1 MIEGLRPEDFAKD
14 AEITTP
20 EEMAQGVFLPWLK
33 SGATVIAEIGTELLS
48 MLQKDYDEGKAEAEE
63 VKSELQEVIDEI
75 AETMSRDDVSDS
87 VKNDL
92 RERSDIRIKRI
103 RGKIMIAEA
112 NLDAMAIDIRT
123 LKQHLGI

>member
-1 MIEGLRPEDFAKD
+1 MIE
-14 AEITTP
+14 EILKEVDP
-20 EEMAQGVFLPWLK
+20 ILVGESAQETFLPWIK
-33 SGATVIAEIGTELLS
+33 SGSLVIAEIGTELLS
-48 MLQKDYDEGKAEAEE
+48 MLQKDYDEGKAEAEK

-75 AETMSRDDVSDS
+75 AAAMNRDDLSDS

-123 LKQHLGI
+123 LKQHLKI

>member
-1 MIEGLRPEDFAKD
+1 MIE
-14 AEITTP
+14 EILKEVDP
-20 EEMAQGVFLPWLK
+20 ILVGESAQGVFLPWIK
-33 SGATVIAEIGTELLS
+33 SGSLVIAEIGTELLS
-48 MLQKDYDEGKAEAEE
+48 MLQKDYDEGKAEAEK

-75 AETMSRDDVSDS
+75 AVAMNRDDLSDS

>member
-1 MIEGLRPEDFAKD
+1 MIE
-14 AEITTP
+14 EILKEVDP
-20 EEMAQGVFLPWLK
+20 ILVGESAQETFLPWIK
-33 SGATVIAEIGTELLS
+33 SGSLVIAEIGTELLS
-48 MLQKDYDEGKAEAEE
+48 MLQKDYDEGKAEAEK

-75 AETMSRDDVSDS
+75 AVAMNRDDLSDS

-123 LKQHLGI
+123 LKQHLKI

>member
-1 MIEGLRPEDFAKD
+1 MIE
-14 AEITTP
+14 EILKEVDP
-20 EEMAQGVFLPWLK
+20 ILVGESAQETFLPWIK
-33 SGATVIAEIGTELLS
+33 SGSLVIAEIGTELLS

-75 AETMSRDDVSDS
+75 AVAMNRDDLSDS